1 MLQPF
6 PAVSFHFRSALR
18 DLNDKC
24 CSFTRFALYTDRSAD
39 RCHHILD
46 HRKTE
51 SGPLSGSFRR
61 IEWFKDLLHGIVPD
75 SAAGIGY
82 LQTDHIVTFG
92 LQPDQQ
98 FLSLRL
104 FHSLKRVFAEIHQ
117 NVFRHPSAS

>member
-46 HRKTE
+46 HRKTK
-51 SGPLSGSFRR
+51 SGTLPGSFCRVER
-61 IEWFKDLLHGIVPD
+61 LKDLLHGIVPD
-75 SAAGIGY
+75 STAGIGH
-82 LQTDHIVTFG
+82 LQTDHIVPFC
-92 LQPDQQ
+92 LQPYQQ

-104 FHSLKRVFAEIHQ
+104 FHGLKGIFTQIQ
-117 NVFRHPSAS
+117 QDMFRHPSAS